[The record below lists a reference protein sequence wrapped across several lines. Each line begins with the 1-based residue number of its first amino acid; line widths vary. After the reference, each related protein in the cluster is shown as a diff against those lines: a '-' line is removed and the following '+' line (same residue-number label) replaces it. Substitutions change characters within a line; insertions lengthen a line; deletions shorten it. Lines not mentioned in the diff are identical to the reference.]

1 MLVSLLALGV
11 WGAGTLRFAL
21 SPKAGIFWI
30 LTLFA
35 FAPRSLGFGVGDGF
49 ALSSRRLIVLSLAG
63 MLLLLILQ
71 KRINLKAPI
80 PHLLAPVFFMIMLI
94 YLCYIASSLFFTGS
108 IFFVMATFEEVMAIT
123 VGFLAALTASR
134 MPKGDRTLVIFAFLL
149 PVLGTF
155 GIVLV
160 EMQVKEYILDFLR
173 GGQASGIKIAAVREN
188 SDGLLN
194 IRDGRFRIAGLL
206 GGPLSLAEYMV
217 YASISFFYLY
227 LRKYIKLPV
236 LLCLLGLTGF
246 MIFYTGSRGALF
258 VYLVSILLMSLAY
271 VQIAGIP
278 KKFLI
283 SIIVVSLL
291 AMVASTVTYNAIIVE
306 DVQYWYLL
314 DREERSLISRFS
326 QYGKSLELIQSSPLI
341 GFGIYRHPVF
351 GLGGGLT
358 TLDNH
363 FLGILLRGGFIA
375 LFTFWAMLFYIY
387 RAGSR
392 FALTAPEMGLQALGF
407 YLMTSTFA
415 FSLLKIVLYHNH
427 NHTFYY
433 AVAFYGLIQFSRAEV
448 AVKRMQTRPKA
459 GGGAAIVT

>member
-30 LTLFA
+30 LMLFA
-35 FAPRSLGFGVGDGF
+35 FSPRSLGFGVGDGF
-49 ALSSRRLIVLSLAG
+49 ALSSRRLTVLALAG

-80 PHLLAPVFFMIMLI
+80 PHLVAPVFFMIMII
-94 YLCYIASSLFFTGS
+94 YVCYIASSLFFTGS
-108 IFFVMATFEEVMAIT
+108 IFFVMATFEELMAIA
-123 VGFLAALTASR
+123 VGFIAAIAASR
-134 MPKGDRTLVIFAFLL
+134 MPKGDRTLIVFAFML

-155 GIVLV
+155 AIALV

-173 GGQASGIKIAAVREN
+173 GGQASGIKIAAVRDN
-188 SDGLLN
+188 TDGLLN
-194 IRDGRFRIAGLL
+194 IRDGRFRIAALL

-217 YASISFFYLY
+217 YASISFYFLF

-236 LLCLLGLTGF
+236 LLFLLSLTGY
-246 MIFYTGSRGALF
+246 MIFNTGSRGALF
-258 VYLVSILLMSLAY
+258 VFLVSMLLMTIAY

-283 SIIVVSLL
+283 TIIVVSLL
-291 AMVASTVTYNAIIVE
+291 LMVATTVTYNAIIVE

-363 FLGILLRGGFIA
+363 FLGIMLRGGFIA
-375 LFTFWAMLFYIY
+375 LFAFWAMLFYLY

-392 FALTAPEMGLQALGF
+392 FAFAAPEMGLQALGF
-407 YLMTSTFA
+407 YLMTLSFA
-415 FSLLKIVLYHNH
+415 FSMLKIVLYHNH
-427 NHTFYY
+427 NHTFFY
-433 AVAFYGLIQFSRAEV
+433 AVAFYALIQFSRAEV
-448 AVKRMQTRPKA
+448 AVKRMQTRPTGSTA
-459 GGGAAIVT
+459 PAILS